1 MDAPELR
8 PLFTRKL
15 SRRQLIA
22 VDGLAAVAYTVIL
35 VTFMSADRVAKSG
48 PSVPVWAQF
57 VIVAGMGLPAAVRR
71 LWPRAVFG
79 VVLVTALVSVLLG
92 VVSDSFV
99 AAAFALY
106 MVALTQPRR
115 RWEPTLA
122 IGLLSAAAVVGMAAV
137 GPRTASWTVI
147 PLGSAVM
154 GGTWTVGRAVRE
166 RRAYAARSAAQLAG
180 RAVTEERLRIAR
192 ELHDIVAHGM
202 SLIAV
207 KAGVANHV
215 LPARPE
221 EAHDALR
228 VIEATSRSALT
239 EMRHLLGVL
248 RSEAGATE
256 TPASLDPTPGVG
268 GLRGLAERAAMAGV
282 RVSMDVRGVSHLP
295 EGLGLSVYRI
305 VQEALTNVV
314 RHAAPAR
321 CRVLIDADGRAV
333 RIEVADDGPG
343 HRELPEGER
352 PAPGHG
358 LVGMRER
365 VAMYGGVF
373 TAGPRP
379 EGGFEVTACLPYG
392 PMEEA
397 R

>member
-1 MDAPELR
+1 VDDADLR

-15 SRRQLIA
+15 SRRHLIA
-22 VDGLAAVAYTVIL
+22 VDVLAAVAYTVIL
-35 VTFMSADRVAKSG
+35 VTLTGAERSPESG
-48 PSVPVWAQF
+48 PSVPVWAQI
-57 VIVAGMGLPAAVRR
+57 VVVAGMGLPLTVRR
-71 LWPRAVFG
+71 LWPRAVLG
-79 VVLVTALVSVLLG
+79 VVLVTTGVSVFLG
-92 VVSDSFV
+92 VVGDSFV

-106 MVALTQPRR
+106 MVALIQPRR

-122 IGLLSAAAVVGMAAV
+122 IGLLSAAAALGMAVVGA
-137 GPRTASWTVI
+137 RTAPWTAI
-147 PLGSAVM
+147 PLDCAVM

-166 RRAYAARSAAQLAG
+166 RRAYAARSAAQLVG
-180 RAVTEERLRIAR
+180 RAATDERLRIAR
-192 ELHDIVAHGM
+192 ELHDIVAHSM

-215 LPARPE
+215 LPTRPE

-228 VIEATSRSALT
+228 VIEATSRSALI

-248 RSEAGATE
+248 RSEAAAGE
-256 TPASLDPTPGVG
+256 TSASLDPAPGVG
-268 GLRGLAERAAMAGV
+268 GLRGLAERAATAGV
-282 RVSMDVRGVSHLP
+282 RVSMDVRGANHLP
-295 EGLGLSVYRI
+295 EGVERSVYRI

-321 CRVLIDADGRAV
+321 CRVVVEADGRAV
-333 RIEVADDGPG
+333 RIAVADDGPG
-343 HRELPEGER
+343 HRVLPDGELR
-352 PAPGHG
+352 APGHG

-365 VAMYGGVF
+365 VAMYGGAF

-379 EGGFEVTACLPYG
+379 GGGFEVTACLPYEA
-392 PMEEA
+392 MEQA